1 MHEFNV
7 DGMGCASCVGKI
19 QRAIDQ
25 LDPDAQVNVDRAQW
39 RVSIVSELT
48 QAQLA
53 EALTAAGF
61 APRPAQHTTQG

>member
-25 LDPDAQVNVDRAQW
+25 LDPDAQVNVDRAQG
-39 RVSIVSELT
+39 RVSIVSELA

-53 EALTAAGF
+53 EALTVAGF
-61 APRPAQHTTQG
+61 VPRPTLSVAHS

>member
-25 LDPDAQVNVDRAQW
+25 LDPDAQVSLDRAQG
-39 RVSIVSELT
+39 RVSIVSELA

-53 EALTAAGF
+53 EALIAAGF
-61 APRPAQHTTQG
+61 APRPTLSVAHS